1 MEEDGEEASRGGG
14 SEVEEAGR
22 TDGRR
27 GWMKRRRRSIEAGDS
42 FRVQTQMWELFGTQ
56 CDGCLPPRSCFCRR
70 TTGCEQLPPS
80 DGCWFQDFVSKE
92 GGRSWSGTR
101 DGDPKK
107 R

>member
-1 MEEDGEEASRGGG
+1 
-14 SEVEEAGR
+14 
-22 TDGRR
+22 
-27 GWMKRRRRSIEAGDS
+27 
-42 FRVQTQMWELFGTQ
+42 MWELFGTQ
-56 CDGCLPPRSCFCRR
+56 CVGCLPPCSFFCRR